1 MRTRR
6 RSVFSR
12 ALDALPVFGV
22 LALGGVGVFVAMN
35 VLVSAA
41 PLALNLNSGSPSG
54 SVAPSLRGS
63 PTALPFATDTP
74 FSTAAPSASVPDFR
88 PTIVTSAASATDPNG
103 VWRVY
108 LAYPAFVPGTTP
120 WADVINAD
128 IGGEIQTRAAQWQQG
143 PAANPQVARKVNTLS
158 GTFKTELL
166 TSALSSF
173 TLTWVDDSS
182 ASQPA
187 ASVETINLDMST
199 GQRIAFDDL
208 FADPDAALAVMSGA
222 AQDQL
227 VEELG
232 LAYDRATVTD
242 GTSPSRTNFINW
254 ALTAAGIKITFA
266 QHQVATGFSGLPSVM
281 VPWASLR
288 STMVQTG
295 PVAKLAGL

>member
-1 MRTRR
+1 M
-6 RSVFSR
+6 
-12 ALDALPVFGV
+12 
-22 LALGGVGVFVAMN
+22 FVAMN
-35 VLVSAA
+35 ILVSAA
-41 PLALNLNSGSPSG
+41 PLALNLNSGSPAG
-54 SVAPSLRGS
+54 SVGPSFPGS
-63 PTALPFATDTP
+63 PTAPPVATDTP
-74 FSTAAPSASVPDFR
+74 FGTPAPSASVPDSR
-88 PTIVTSAASATDPNG
+88 PTIVNAAVSATDPNG
-103 VWRVY
+103 VWKVY
-108 LAYPAFVPGTTP
+108 LGYPAFVPGTTP

-128 IGGEIQTRAAQWQQG
+128 IGGEAQTRAAQWQQG

-166 TSALSSF
+166 TPALASF

-182 ASQPA
+182 ASQA
-187 ASVETINLDMST
+187 ATSVETINLDMST

-266 QHQVATGFSGLPSVM
+266 QHQVATGFSGLPSVI

-295 PVAKLAGL
+295 PVTKLAGL